1 MAAALYESKLEH
13 LSLLKQGKVRDIYDL
28 GDCLLMVATDRL
40 SAYDV
45 IMPDPIPDKGK
56 ILTQLSIFWFNLFS
70 DMVPNHLL
78 EGYVSSFPIGMPT
91 L

>member
-1 MAAALYESKLEH
+1 MQRHEALIQCADAALYESKLEH
-13 LSLLKQGKVRDIYDL
+13 LNILKQGKVRDLYDL

-70 DMVPNHLL
+70 RKV
-78 EGYVSSFPIGMPT
+78 
-91 L
+91 